1 MNYVLWALLGMAG
14 YTMVA
19 PLMKVGLADIPS
31 NVALLFSNVILI
43 AITAALVAVSGTNVS
58 TFLTHPR
65 APYVY
70 AAGVFLTVGIVAYYR
85 ALALGPVSIVVP
97 IFAMF
102 IVTSSAIGVVA
113 LEESLTLRRGAG
125 IALGMAA
132 VYLTATG

>member
-1 MNYVLWALLGMAG
+1 MAG

-19 PLMKVGLADIPS
+19 PLMKIGLTDIPS
-31 NVALLFSNVILI
+31 DVALLFSNVILI
-43 AITAALVAVSGTNVS
+43 ALTVALVAATGQDVTRFV
-58 TFLTHPR
+58 THQK

-70 AAGVFLTVGIVAYYR
+70 AAGLFLTVGIVAYYR

-102 IVTSSAIGVVA
+102 IVTSSAVGILA
-113 LEESLTLRRGAG
+113 LDETLTARRGAG
-125 IALGMAA
+125 ILLAIAA